1 MRLGFVLQ
9 QPFYA
14 GIAILSAILFF
25 LVYVYTQVLGNLENV
40 PIWIANISPIHG
52 VLLIIFVALFGI
64 TLAYQVFLYQR
75 PKLCSREKRTQA
87 TGVHGIG
94 TLGIFLVAQCPAC
107 ASLGALFLP
116 IGAITFYTQYA
127 AWLNLLSI
135 GLLVFTL
142 HYLGA
147 FQSK

>member
-1 MRLGFVLQ
+1 MRLMNVIQKPQYGLL
-9 QPFYA
+9 
-14 GIAILSAILFF
+14 AIISALIFL

-40 PIWIANISPIHG
+40 TVWAANVSPIHA

-64 TLAYQVFLYQR
+64 TISYQVFLYKS
-75 PKLCSREKRTQA
+75 PKLCSREKRTNA
-87 TGVHGIG
+87 TGVHSIG

-116 IGAITFYTQYA
+116 IGAITFFTQYA
-127 AWLNLLSI
+127 VWLNLLSI
-135 GLLVFTL
+135 GLLLFTL